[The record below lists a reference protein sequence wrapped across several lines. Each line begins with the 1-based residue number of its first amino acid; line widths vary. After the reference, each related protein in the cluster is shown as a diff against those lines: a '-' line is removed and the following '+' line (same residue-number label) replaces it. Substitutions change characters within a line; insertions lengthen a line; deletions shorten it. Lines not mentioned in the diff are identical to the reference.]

1 MIKILYAASNNQNAK
16 LQLLR
21 FVEAVK
27 NKPYIVKIAAYKN
40 SSPDINI
47 DWTLD
52 SLLNIFDK
60 EQINLNNDNYGIYF
74 DQIKYYNPDLIISDL
89 EYFTSYAANLLDIT
103 LWQCSSSIINFAFTK
118 KQKYNMSIFKQY
130 SYIFNKN
137 PQHVQR
143 IVNILDNS
151 NCKFIYSHFGDSD
164 NPPEIQEGY
173 EWVRPYFSLG
183 KNSINCQHN
192 IVVGILKNNKNILK
206 AVKKSEDVVVFS
218 EYIDEYYDNLQLKS
232 IYNQQ
237 EYFCNLKNSKYFIC
251 EGQTSFL
258 ADAFYNGK
266 KPLVITDYNDT
277 ECIINST
284 ISEKLKFSKSFS
296 SNLLYEEVSPVLKDN
311 IYFLDQKIDEYL

>member
-1 MIKILYAASNNQNAK
+1 
-16 LQLLR
+16 
-21 FVEAVK
+21 
-27 NKPYIVKIAAYKN
+27 
-40 SSPDINI
+40 
-47 DWTLD
+47 
-52 SLLNIFDK
+52 
-60 EQINLNNDNYGIYF
+60 
-74 DQIKYYNPDLIISDL
+74 
-89 EYFTSYAANLLDIT
+89 
-103 LWQCSSSIINFAFTK
+103 
-118 KQKYNMSIFKQY
+118 MSIFKQY